1 MTAIST
7 LLKCLPDSP
16 YKERLAAH
24 IDDMRKNARIG
35 EAINRAA
42 TDLPEQYDLHIEV
55 EKHAGTVRLYLPD
68 GEEASEE
75 FGGDYFYEQ
84 IDNAINFAIAHAEKG
99 GAACN

>member
-1 MTAIST
+1 MSEINT

-24 IDDMRKNARIG
+24 IDDMRKTARIG

-42 TDLPEQYDLHIEV
+42 SELPEEYDLHIEV

-68 GEEASEE
+68 GEEASED

-84 IDNAINFAIAHAEKG
+84 IHNAINFAIAHAEKG